1 MIGIMDV
8 YNHVTD
14 REWIDKEIVKL
25 DEVQVM
31 YHEPCS
37 FSQGCRRIGSKPSMI
52 FREQAPKRQPDF
64 VSAWLVACAEMV

>member
-14 REWIDKEIVKL
+14 WEWIDKEIAKL

-31 YHEPCS
+31 
-37 FSQGCRRIGSKPSMI
+37 
-52 FREQAPKRQPDF
+52 
-64 VSAWLVACAEMV
+64 

>member
-31 YHEPCS
+31 
-37 FSQGCRRIGSKPSMI
+37 
-52 FREQAPKRQPDF
+52 
-64 VSAWLVACAEMV
+64 